1 MFVSRNSSM
10 LLLLVMMVNAG
21 DEGRNQNNKRVTSTE
36 KQIVQCEVIMHFTL
50 MTLDYTFDS

>member
-10 LLLLVMMVNAG
+10 LLLLVMAVNAG
-21 DEGRNQNNKRVTSTE
+21 DGGRNQNNKHVASTE

-50 MTLDYTFDS
+50 MTLHYTVDS